1 MAKET
6 TRVGLIGYG
15 QIGSAVRDM
24 IDADGGN
31 GMEIVFI
38 HDQDPSRLQD
48 LPDGLALQDLSRF
61 EERGPDLVV
70 EMAHPAVTRAW
81 GSKILEKTDYMFIS
95 VTALAD
101 REIEAAIEEATAR
114 HGTRAFVPHGGVVG
128 MDALLENRDV
138 WESVDVIMKKP
149 PKNVDCA
156 AVGLDPDSITEETC
170 LYDGPTRG
178 ICPKFPRNVN
188 THAAIAYAG
197 IGFDR
202 THSVLLVNPEW
213 DTAVVAI
220 QARGPGLEL
229 NVERTEGITGVT
241 GASTPAS
248 IYNTVQ
254 MIGSTG
260 PGIHLR

>member
-1 MAKET
+1 MATT

-15 QIGSAVRDM
+15 LIGQAVREM
-24 IDADGGN
+24 IESNDN
-31 GMEIVFI
+31 GMEVVFI
-38 HDQDPSRLQD
+38 NDADTSRLTD
-48 LPDGLALQDLSRF
+48 LGDLGLEDLGDFDSRSA
-61 EERGPDLVV
+61 DLIV
-70 EMAHPAVTRAW
+70 EMAHPDVTRKW
-81 GSKILEKTDYMFIS
+81 GTKILEKTNYMFIS

-101 REIEAAIEEATAR
+101 RDLELSIEATTAK

-128 MDALLENRDV
+128 MDALLENRDI
-138 WESVDVIMKKP
+138 WESVDVVMKKS

-156 AVGLDPDSITEETC
+156 AAGVDPESITEETV

-178 ICPKFPRNVN
+178 ICPMFPRNVN

-202 THSVLLVNPEW
+202 TRSRLIVDPAWTNA
-213 DTAVVAI
+213 TVAI
-220 QARGPGLEL
+220 HAKAPGVDLT
-229 NVERTEGITGVT
+229 VERVEEITGVT

-254 MIGSTG
+254 MIGATG
-260 PGIHLR
+260 PWIHLR

>member
-1 MAKET
+1 MAQET
-6 TRVGLIGYG
+6 TRIGLIGYG
-15 QIGSAVRDM
+15 QIGGAVHQM
-24 IDADGGN
+24 IDKDPDN
-31 GMEIVFI
+31 GMEVVFV
-38 HDQDPSRLQD
+38 HDQIAERLAGLPPELVLAD
-48 LPDGLALQDLSRF
+48 LAWF
-61 EERGPDLVV
+61 EEKSPDLMV
-70 EMAHPAVTRAW
+70 EMAHPDVTRQW
-81 GSKILEKTDYMFIS
+81 GTTILEKTNYMFIS

-101 REIEAAIEEATAR
+101 EGMEEKLKEVTHQ
-114 HGTRAFVPHGGVVG
+114 HGTRVFVPHGGVVG

-138 WESVDVIMKKP
+138 WEEVHVVMKKP
-149 PKNVDCA
+149 PKNVDCERA
-156 AVGLDPDSITEETC
+156 GIDPDSITGEKV

-178 ICPKFPRNVN
+178 ICPIFPRNVN

-202 THSVLLVNPEW
+202 THSLLIVNPEW
-213 DTAVVAI
+213 DKASVAVHAT
-220 QARGPGLEL
+220 GPGLEL
-229 NVERTEGITGVT
+229 EVERIEGITGVT